1 MSSSAS
7 LSTPALSTLNSDRST
22 FDLAAY
28 HKFIAQ
34 KRVEHVPCGFDPP
47 EKLINSRLFP
57 WQQSILRW
65 SLRKGRCSL
74 FLDTGLGKT
83 ALQLSYADAVV
94 RHTNKRALVLA
105 PLAVANQ
112 TLDEAG
118 KFGINDVA
126 ICREGSQVKPT
137 AGITITNYERIHKFD
152 LSMFDIVVPD
162 ESSCIKSMNS
172 KTTQSLLDGFF
183 KTPYKLP
190 CTATPAPNDQME
202 LGNHAEFC
210 GAMSRSEMLSMFFV
224 HDGGDT
230 SKWRLRGHARNK
242 FYEWMA
248 SWAVAIR
255 KPGDIGYSNEG
266 YDLPPLNFHE
276 HIVESPVLAGQL
288 FATEARTLG
297 EKRESKRKSVNA
309 RIEVIGQEIE
319 KSGEFPWL
327 VWCELNKESTEAT
340 AAYKQWGAVEVT
352 GSEHMDAKE
361 EKLIAFSKGQIP
373 ILVTKGDICGFG
385 MNWQHCRKQGHLGV
399 TDSWEKFYQMIRRSY
414 RFGQT
419 RKVDIHVA
427 SSEADQRTVRN
438 LRRKQADSDHMNE
451 SMVKHMGDITRKEL
465 GGVPVMDRSYEPQ
478 RMIEIPEWVKS
489 GW

>member
-1 MSSSAS
+1 MQRTEQPKNAQQQS
-7 LSTPALSTLNSDRST
+7 P
-22 FDLAAY
+22 DLTDY
-28 HKFIAQ
+28 HRFISR
-34 KRVEHVPCGFDPP
+34 KRVEHVPCGFDPS
-47 EKLINSRLFP
+47 EKLINQRLFP

-65 SLRKGRCSL
+65 ALRKGRASL

-94 RHTNKRALVLA
+94 RHTGKRALLLA
-105 PLAVANQ
+105 PLAVGNQ
-112 TLDEAG
+112 TFEESQ
-118 KFGINDVA
+118 KFGINDVH
-126 ICREGSQVKPT
+126 ICREGSQVKT
-137 AGITITNYERIHKFD
+137 QAGITITNYERLHKFD
-152 LSMFDIVVPD
+152 LSMFEIVVPD
-162 ESSCIKSMNS
+162 ESSCIKSMDS
-172 KTTQSLLDGFF
+172 KTTQGLIDGFSH
-183 KTPYKLP
+183 TPYKLP

-230 SKWRLRGHARNK
+230 SKWRLRSHARNK

-276 HIVESPVLAGQL
+276 HVVASPTQKGQL
-288 FATEARTLG
+288 FATEAKTLG
-297 EKRESKRKSVNA
+297 EKRDVRRDTITS
-309 RIEVIGQEIE
+309 RIDCLAGQIE
-319 KSGEFPWL
+319 QTSDDEKWL
-327 VWCELNKESTEAT
+327 VWCELNQESTEAT
-340 AAYKQWGAVEVT
+340 AAYKEWGAVEVT

-361 EKLIAFSKGQIP
+361 EKLKAFSCGQIP
-373 ILVTKGDICGFG
+373 ILVTKGEICGFG
-385 MNWQHCRKQGHLGV
+385 MNWQHCRKQGHIGV

-419 RKVDIHVA
+419 REVDIHVVT
-427 SSEADQRTVRN
+427 SEADQGTVRN
-438 LRRKQADSDHMNE
+438 LKRKQQEADSMN
-451 SMVKHMGDITRKEL
+451 SAMVKSMGDITRKEL
-465 GGVPVMDRSYEPQ
+465 NSLPVMTRNYEPQ
-478 RMIEIPEWVKS
+478 RKIELPAWVKS